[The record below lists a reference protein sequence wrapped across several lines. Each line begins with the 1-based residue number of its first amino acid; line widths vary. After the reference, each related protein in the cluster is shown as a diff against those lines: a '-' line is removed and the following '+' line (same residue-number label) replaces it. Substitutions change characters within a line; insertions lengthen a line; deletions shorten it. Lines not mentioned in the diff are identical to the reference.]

1 MESILTKS
9 IQVAI
14 RGDFHQV
21 DLEEKKL
28 SIEWEVSCVEKLS
41 TSPTRDDPEPSSR
54 KPFDYAAG
62 VYAVDVY
69 LAE

>member
-1 MESILTKS
+1 MKSILTKY

-14 RGDFHQV
+14 RGDFHQLDFEV
-21 DLEEKKL
+21 KKL
-28 SIEWEVSCVEKLS
+28 SIEWEVSCVEKLLA
-41 TSPTRDDPEPSSR
+41 SPARDDPEPPS
-54 KPFDYAAG
+54 PFDYAVG